1 MGLICSIILSKL
13 KLAKGSLLL
22 SFLCFSSIITV
33 NSQETKFGIKAGFNY
48 SSILGDLTEGF
59 KFRFSGHGGVF
70 IVSRV
75 NDKFALQLELL
86 YSSQGFQFSSDLE
99 SIENNGITLDQNDFR
114 TNVQLNYLTIP
125 VIGKFALNNRLDLE
139 FGPQFGFLLNQVTKT
154 KLLDQNNSTPDDR
167 NSVSGDF
174 QLDYGV
180 VAGIDFK
187 INDKISMAPRFY
199 IGLRNRLNGLAGNL
213 QNYNAAVQ
221 LSVAYSAF

>member
-1 MGLICSIILSKL
+1 M
-13 KLAKGSLLL
+13 
-22 SFLCFSSIITV
+22 
-33 NSQETKFGIKAGFNY
+33 
-48 SSILGDLTEGF
+48 
-59 KFRFSGHGGVF
+59 
-70 IVSRV
+70 
-75 NDKFALQLELL
+75 
-86 YSSQGFQFSSDLE
+86 
-99 SIENNGITLDQNDFR
+99 
-114 TNVQLNYLTIP
+114 QLNYLTIP

-154 KLLDQNNSTPDDR
+154 KLLDQNSSTPDDR
-167 NSVSGDF
+167 NTISGDF
-174 QLDYGV
+174 RLDYGA

>member
-1 MGLICSIILSKL
+1 
-13 KLAKGSLLL
+13 
-22 SFLCFSSIITV
+22 
-33 NSQETKFGIKAGFNY
+33 
-48 SSILGDLTEGF
+48 
-59 KFRFSGHGGVF
+59 
-70 IVSRV
+70 VSRV

-125 VIGKFALNNRLDLE
+125 VIGKFALNNRLDLD

-167 NSVSGDF
+167 NTISGDF
-174 QLDYGV
+174 RLDYGA

-221 LSVAYSAF
+221 LSIAYSAF